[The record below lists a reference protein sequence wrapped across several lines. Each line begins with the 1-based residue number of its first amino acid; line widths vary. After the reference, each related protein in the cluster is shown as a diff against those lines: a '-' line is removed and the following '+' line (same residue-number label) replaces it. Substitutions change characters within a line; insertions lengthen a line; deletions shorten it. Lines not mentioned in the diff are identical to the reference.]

1 MTSDIANSAPTPKH
15 IAIIMD
21 GNNRWAKQRYLP
33 KLAGHKAGLDAVRNV
48 VETCLNKNVSYLTLF
63 AFSSEN
69 WNRPEDEVKGLMSLF
84 LMALKNEVR
93 KLHKNNIRLRVM
105 GDKTRFS
112 ETLQAHIHEAEEKT
126 KENTA
131 MTLVIAANYG
141 GEWDIVNA
149 AKQCAEDVKSG
160 KIESGQISREY
171 FEQYIGLPGVPAPDL
186 YIRTGGETRVS
197 NFMLWQ
203 AAYSELYF
211 SDLYWPDFKEEALL
225 AAMADFGRRQRRYGM
240 TCEQVDGLNSEE

>member
-1 MTSDIANSAPTPKH
+1 MSSDIAASATVPNH

-21 GNNRWAKQRYLP
+21 GNNRWAKKRHLP

-48 VETCLNKNVSYLTLF
+48 VETCLKHDVQYLTLF

-93 KLHKNNIRLRVM
+93 KLHRNNIRLRVM

-112 ETLQAHIHEAEEKT
+112 ETLQAHIQEAEEKT
-126 KENTA
+126 ANNDA

-149 AKQCAEDVKSG
+149 AQRCAEDVKKG
-160 KIESGQISREY
+160 KIESHQISRDY
-171 FEQYIGLPGVPAPDL
+171 FEQYIGLPDVPAPDL

-211 SDLYWPDFKEEALL
+211 SDLYWPDFQEEALL
-225 AAMADFGRRQRRYGM
+225 AAIADFSRRQRRYGM
-240 TCEQVDGLNSEE
+240 TSEQVESKS

>member
-1 MTSDIANSAPTPKH
+1 MTSESGNSTLIPKH

-21 GNNRWAKQRYLP
+21 GNNRWAKQRHLP
-33 KLAGHKAGLDAVRNV
+33 KLAGHKAGLDAVRNI
-48 VETCLNKNVSYLTLF
+48 VEVCLNKKVEVLTLF

-84 LMALKNEVR
+84 LKALKNEVR

-112 ETLQAHIHEAEEKT
+112 EVLQNHIHEAEEKT
-126 KENTA
+126 KNNDA

-149 AKQCAEDVKSG
+149 AQQSAEQVRQG
-160 KIESGQISREY
+160 KLSPEDITRDY
-171 FEQYIGLPGVPAPDL
+171 FEQYIGLPGVSAPDL

-211 SDLYWPDFKEEALL
+211 SELYWPDFKEEALL
-225 AAMADFGRRQRRYGM
+225 GAIADFGRRQRRYGM
-240 TCEQVDGLNSEE
+240 TSEQVEAS

>member
-1 MTSDIANSAPTPKH
+1 MTSESGNSTLTPKH

-21 GNNRWAKQRYLP
+21 GNNRWAKQRHLP
-33 KLAGHKAGLDAVRNV
+33 KLAGHKAGLDAVRNI
-48 VETCLNKNVSYLTLF
+48 VEVCLNKKVEVLTLF

-112 ETLQAHIHEAEEKT
+112 EVLQNHIHEAEEKT
-126 KENTA
+126 KNNDV

-149 AKQCAEDVKSG
+149 AQQCAEQVRLG
-160 KIESGQISREY
+160 KLSPEDITRDY
-171 FEQYIGLPGVPAPDL
+171 FEQYIGLPGVSAPDL

-211 SDLYWPDFKEEALL
+211 SELYWPDFKEEALL
-225 AAMADFGRRQRRYGM
+225 GAIADFGRRQRRYGM
-240 TCEQVDGLNSEE
+240 TSEQVEAS

>member
-1 MTSDIANSAPTPKH
+1 MTADSVDRIIPKN

-21 GNNRWAKQRYLP
+21 GNNRWAKRRNLP
-33 KLAGHKAGLDAVRNV
+33 KLAGHKAGLDAVRDV
-48 VETCLNKNVSYLTLF
+48 VEVCLDQGVDSLTLF

-84 LMALKNEVR
+84 LLALKNEVR

-112 ETLQAHIHEAEEKT
+112 DTLQTHIVEAEKKT
-126 KENTA
+126 ENNTA

-149 AKQCAEDVKSG
+149 AQQCAHDVQKG
-160 KIESGQISREY
+160 KLTPDQINREY
-171 FEQYIGLPGVPAPDL
+171 FDDKVGVPGIAAPDL
-186 YIRTGGETRVS
+186 YIRTGGETRIS

-203 AAYSELYF
+203 AAYAELYF
-211 SDLYWPDFKEEALL
+211 SELYWPDFREDALMAAIEE
-225 AAMADFGRRQRRYGM
+225 FGSRQRRFGL
-240 TCEQVDGLNSEE
+240 TCEQVDSSSGL